1 MGGTVIESES
11 ERLVRVGKEEGR
23 EEGREDGR
31 EDGIRSSLELCQEF
45 GLSISD
51 AVDKLIAKFGLSK
64 SKSIEK
70 ANLYWKTK

>member
-23 EEGREDGR
+23 EEGREDG
-31 EDGIRSSLELCQEF
+31 IRSSVELCQEF